1 MKKAVNKLELHKI
14 QVTRLHNLS
23 AIKGGYYN
31 DQFCDDDDD
40 DSDTIRTQTSTHRF
54 K

>member
-1 MKKAVNKLELHKI
+1 MKKSVNKLELHKI

-23 AIKGGYYN
+23 AIKGGYYY

-40 DSDTIRTQTSTHRF
+40 DTVITDTQRAHRF